1 MLSENQ
7 KKIIFFCLTL
17 KILKT
22 FKSQKTSG
30 ALKIFAMIY
39 RAPSRAIAVPDY
51 LAVKLVNDVVPFA
64 VLPR

>member
-22 FKSQKTSG
+22 FKS
-30 ALKIFAMIY
+30 LKNFQG
-39 RAPSRAIAVPDY
+39 SKNLHD
-51 LAVKLVNDVVPFA
+51 DF
-64 VLPR
+64 

>member
-22 FKSQKTSG
+22 FKF
-30 ALKIFAMIY
+30 LKNF
-39 RAPSRAIAVPDY
+39 RGPKNLRD
-51 LAVKLVNDVVPFA
+51 DF
-64 VLPR
+64 